1 MSEPHGHR
9 PHVGSPEAAADG
21 QPKGERRRLGIAPG
35 RIALVWVLSAI
46 TVWVVG
52 ELMPGVELKSFG
64 AALWLIAV
72 IGLINGLVWP
82 LLLRVALPL
91 TVLTLGFGVLLV
103 NGLVVWLLSELSLGV
118 HVSTFAGALVI
129 TICVSLVDTAA
140 MSVLAIDDDGFWY
153 RNVVERNARRTA
165 PGTELDKP
173 GLLLLEIDGL
183 AHDVLVR
190 ALRDGNAPT
199 MARWLRAGSHN
210 LTRWET
216 DWSSQT
222 GACQA
227 GLLHGDNED
236 MPAFRWWEKERGGAI
251 VTNHPRDAAELER
264 RHSDGRGLLF
274 ADGASRANILSG
286 DAPHSLLTM
295 STVLARD
302 RHGRI
307 GQDYFAYFANPYNV
321 TRTFVLVIREIFSER
336 WHASRQRRRDIRPR
350 IPRSRMYAIVRAW
363 ATVIQRDLQ
372 VASVISDMYAGRPVI
387 YTTFLAYDEVAHH
400 SGIERPDALAT
411 LASLDRQIGRL
422 ERVSG
427 DTPRSYE
434 LVVLADHGQ
443 SQGGT
448 FLDRYGTTLEALV
461 EEQVKAG
468 TATVDGNPS
477 EALGYMGA
485 SLSEAAG
492 GTGAPAKVVRR
503 ITRSRST
510 AGEVHL
516 GEEEARG
523 PQGAEG
529 DHPAEGTEEETQPP
543 EVVVMASGCLGLISF
558 PREPGRVSL
567 ERLQELYPGLLR
579 ALREHP
585 GIGFL
590 LVRSEQHGAVV
601 LGAGGEHHLDEGRV
615 QGADP
620 LEPYGPNAAR
630 HVRRTDGFAHC
641 PDIVLNSTY
650 WREWDEVAAFEE
662 LVGSHGGLGGSQS
675 HPFLLHPVSLPL
687 PEQELVG
694 AEAVH
699 REFRRWLV
707 QLGHSEYGEPRGP
720 EVVPAVAPG
729 SGTVTPAGA
738 GAET

>member
-1 MSEPHGHR
+1 MSEP
-9 PHVGSPEAAADG
+9 EQD
-21 QPKGERRRLGIAPG
+21 RRRLGIAPG
-35 RIALVWVLSAI
+35 RIALVWILSAI

-52 ELMPGVELKSFG
+52 ELMPGVELKGFG
-64 AALWLIAV
+64 AALWVIAV
-72 IGLINGLVWP
+72 IGLINAFVWP

-103 NGLVVWLLSELSLGV
+103 NGLVVWLLSELSLGL

-129 TICVSLVDTAA
+129 TICVCLVDTAA

-165 PGTELDKP
+165 PGSELDKP

-199 MARWLRAGSHN
+199 MSRWLREGSHR
-210 LTRWET
+210 LRRWET

-236 MPAFRWWEKERGGAI
+236 MPAFRWWEKERGAAI

-336 WHASRQRRRDIRPR
+336 WHASRQRRRDILPR
-350 IPRSRMYAIVRAW
+350 IPRSRMYAVVRAW

-427 DTPRSYE
+427 ETPRSYE

-443 SQGGT
+443 SQGAT
-448 FLDRYGTTLEALV
+448 FLDRYGISLEELV

-468 TATVDGNPS
+468 TATVEGNPS
-477 EALGYMGA
+477 EALGYLGA
-485 SLSEAAG
+485 SLTEAAG
-492 GTGAPAKVVRR
+492 GNGAPAKAVRR
-503 ITRSRST
+503 MTRARSSD
-510 AGEVHL
+510 GEVHL
-516 GEEEARG
+516 GEDSGRGAGVAHLADRARA
-523 PQGAEG
+523 PDGAGGSTAANGAGAADGAG
-529 DHPAEGTEEETQPP
+529 DGTQPP

-567 ERLQELYPGLLR
+567 ERLQQLYPGLLG

-601 LGAGGEHHLDEGRV
+601 LGAGGEHHLDGGRV

-650 WREWDEVAAFEE
+650 WPEWDEVAAFEE

-687 PEQELVG
+687 PDRELVG

-699 REFRRWLV
+699 RELRRWLV
-707 QLGHSEYGEPRGP
+707 QLGHSEYGEPR
-720 EVVPAVAPG
+720 EVGAAAPLVR
-729 SGTVTPAGA
+729 S
-738 GAET
+738 